1 MKAFS
6 FNLYV
11 KFMILDSL
19 KYHDIHKCMML
30 LYFQQLAWQLAGV
43 SSILAWTSVLS
54 FIMFFTLKKVHLLRV
69 GFQLETKGR
78 T

>member
-1 MKAFS
+1 
-6 FNLYV
+6 
-11 KFMILDSL
+11 MILDSL
-19 KYHDIHKCMML
+19 KSHDIHKCMML

-43 SSILAWTSVLS
+43 SSIIAWTSVLS
-54 FIMFFTLKKVHLLRV
+54 FIMFFTLKKAHLLRV